1 MRRIVLVVHT
11 FPKLSETFIV
21 SKFLG
26 LLEHGWDAHIVCSQ
40 SDPREWA
47 ASPELQ
53 RRPELRR
60 RLHVAWPHRPRWFAA
75 LLIPIAVVRCFIRNP
90 SGTWRYLMNEGQSIS
105 VNTFRQIYL
114 DAEMICLRPD
124 LIHFEFGTIAVK
136 RMQVQELLDC
146 KVVVSFRG
154 YDLKYVGL
162 EEPGFYQEVWD
173 KANAVHFL
181 CESLWKLAQ
190 QRGCPPNKRHAVIT
204 PAIDTEFFDPLERRH
219 TEVIGKS
226 ERPLRILSVGRLE
239 WVKGYEYAFQAVE
252 LLAEQKVRC
261 EYRIVGDGEYLEALT
276 FARHKLGL
284 EERIDMLGAQSSSEV
299 KKHMLWADVFVH
311 AAVSEGFCNAVV
323 EAQAMALPV
332 VCTDA
337 GGLPENVA
345 DAETGFVVPRRAPRP
360 LADKLFLLARN
371 PDLRQQMGQA
381 GRRRVSTHFRL
392 EKQSAD
398 FDRLFRETLPEDTW
412 REKTGGAS
420 ILPRGY
426 DLLAKP
432 DVPKKSGRAS

>member
-1 MRRIVLVVHT
+1 MNRIVLVVHT

-26 LLEHGWDAHIVCSQ
+26 LLEQGWDAHIVCSQ

-47 ASPELQ
+47 TSTELQ
-53 RRPELRR
+53 RRPEFRR
-60 RLHVAWPHRPRWFAA
+60 RVHVTWPHRPRWLAA
-75 LLIPIAVVRCFIRNP
+75 LLTPMAVVRCLIRNP
-90 SGTWRYLMNEGQSIS
+90 SGARRYLMNEGQSLS
-105 VNTFRQIYL
+105 DKFRQIYL

-124 LIHFEFGTIAVK
+124 LIHFEFGTVAVE
-136 RMQVQELLDC
+136 RMHVQELLDC

-173 KANAVHFL
+173 KADAAHFL
-181 CESLWKLAQ
+181 CESLWSLAQ
-190 QRGCPPNKRHAVIT
+190 QRGCPPSKRHAVIT

-219 TEVIGKS
+219 SEVLGQP
-226 ERPLRILSVGRLE
+226 ERHLRILSVGRLD

-252 LLAEQKVRC
+252 LLAKQQVCC
-261 EYRIVGDGEYLEALT
+261 EYRIIGDGDYLEALT

-284 EERIDMLGAQSSSEV
+284 EETIHMLGGQSSSEV
-299 KKHMLWADVFVH
+299 KEHMLWADVFVH

-345 DAETGFVVPRRAPRP
+345 DGETGFVVPRRAPRP
-360 LADKLFLLARN
+360 LADKLSLLGLN

-381 GRRRVSTHFRL
+381 GRRRVSAYFRL
-392 EKQSAD
+392 EKQLAD
-398 FDRLFRETLPEDTW
+398 FDRLFRETLPEDMW
-412 REKTGGAS
+412 RGQSQDATVPS
-420 ILPRGY
+420 ISKPR
-426 DLLAKP
+426 
-432 DVPKKSGRAS
+432 VSQ

>member
-26 LLEHGWDAHIVCSQ
+26 LLAQGWDAHIVCSQ
-40 SDPREWA
+40 SDPKEWA
-47 ASPELQ
+47 GSPELQ
-53 RRPELRR
+53 RRAELRR
-60 RLHVAWPHRPRWFAA
+60 RVHVTWPHRPRWLAA
-75 LLIPIAVVRCFIRNP
+75 LLTPIAVVRCLVRNP
-90 SGTWRYLMNEGQSIS
+90 AGAWRYLMNEGRSLS
-105 VNTFRQIYL
+105 VDRFRQIFL
-114 DAEMICLRPD
+114 DAEMICLQPD
-124 LIHFEFGTIAVK
+124 LIHFEFGTLAVK
-136 RMQVQELLDC
+136 RMHVQELLDC

-181 CESLWKLAQ
+181 CESLWSRAQ
-190 QRGCPPNKRHAVIT
+190 QRGCPPSKQHAVIT
-204 PAIDTEFFDPLERRH
+204 PAVDAEFFDPLERRH
-219 TEVIGKS
+219 TEVLGQP

-239 WVKGYEYAFQAVE
+239 WVKGYEYALQAVE
-252 LLAEQKVRC
+252 LLVKQQVRC
-261 EYRIVGDGEYLEALT
+261 EYRIIGDGEYSEALT

-284 EERIDMLGAQSSSEV
+284 EGTIHLLGALSSSEV
-299 KKHMLWADVFVH
+299 KAHMLWADVFVH

-345 DAETGFVVPRRAPRP
+345 DTETGFVVPRRQPRP
-360 LADKLFLLARN
+360 LAERLFLLARQ
-371 PDLRQQMGQA
+371 PDLRQKMGQE
-381 GRRRVSTHFRL
+381 GRKRVLACFRQ
-392 EKQSAD
+392 EKQISE
-398 FDRLFRETLPEDTW
+398 FDRLFRRVSAEDKW
-412 REKTGGAS
+412 
-420 ILPRGY
+420 
-426 DLLAKP
+426 
-432 DVPKKSGRAS
+432 PKEIPATTRLEGL